1 MWMRHLWYKMH
12 GETVKFTR
20 YYFQILMYR
29 NFLDIL
35 SEYTQISI
43 FMKILPLVAEFF
55 STGGQTDMT
64 KPVFAFLDCANAP
77 KITNTQFCHS
87 IVTCFCLWLY
97 HPVVRTISSAPSIIC
112 LYSIY
117 LSRVCVSWQAS
128 KGYSNQ
134 PVHWK
139 PSPSRRVREREREST
154 PGLWKQS
161 SCHQR
166 AQVTVAITDCCT
178 LGAGNT
184 SVREQRSPN
193 HCVVWT
199 VRWMQ
204 LCSEARW

>member
-1 MWMRHLWYKMH
+1 
-12 GETVKFTR
+12 
-20 YYFQILMYR
+20 
-29 NFLDIL
+29 
-35 SEYTQISI
+35 
-43 FMKILPLVAEFF
+43 MKIRSVGAELFHADGR
-55 STGGQTDMT
+55 TDRQTDMT
-64 KPVFAFLDCANAP
+64 QPVVAFRNFANAP
-77 KITNTQFCHS
+77 TNTNTQFCYS

-97 HPVVRTISSAPSIIC
+97 HPVVRRISSAHSIIC

-139 PSPSRRVREREREST
+139 PSPSRRVSEREIESEREST

-178 LGAGNT
+178 LRAGNHLSQEAAFT
-184 SVREQRSPN
+184 ESLHGLNSEVNAGVEWREVISRMDDRI
-193 HCVVWT
+193 WK
-199 VRWMQ
+199 WLM
-204 LCSEARW
+204 